1 MIAQPPN
8 KAKMEEL
15 RKMEERMDDALKAQT
30 EGSVEDAGT
39 NTVEDNG
46 ATGDVQQD
54 TKASSTQEVKASRTQ
69 DVKTSRTQKVK
80 TSSSTEEIRDQNAD
94 HTVEVVEGNQGS
106 PDKKSRV
113 LGVGQQTR
121 RPYNFTMYDVIMRA
135 LKIRAAKLGI
145 QPWKLMN
152 EILRNYLVEVGEL
165 KE

>member
-1 MIAQPPN
+1 MIIVQPSN

-15 RKMEERMDDALKAQT
+15 KKMEERMDEALKAQT

-54 TKASSTQEVKASRTQ
+54 IKASRTQ

-80 TSSSTEEIRDQNAD
+80 TSSSTEEIRDQKAD

>member
-1 MIAQPPN
+1 MIVQPPN

-15 RKMEERMDDALKAQT
+15 KKMEERMDEALKAQT

-54 TKASSTQEVKASRTQ
+54 IKASRTQ

-80 TSSSTEEIRDQNAD
+80 TSSSTEEIRDQKAD